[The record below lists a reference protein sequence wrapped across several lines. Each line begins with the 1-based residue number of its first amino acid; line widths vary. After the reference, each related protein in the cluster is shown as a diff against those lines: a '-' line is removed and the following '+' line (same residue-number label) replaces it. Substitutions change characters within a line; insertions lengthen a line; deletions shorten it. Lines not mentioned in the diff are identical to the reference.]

1 MTSTISSVTN
11 KDDSGVYSWEK
22 SVTDVNNVDESFA
35 NARDLGYT
43 RLNYARVTTIASL
56 GKYNERDIYK
66 IQLQSNGNLSI
77 SLRNSSG
84 SDEKVLDLSEYETY
98 LKELKQQLDP
108 ERYAAEQE
116 AESEKLAE
124 MDLLETTAPGMSLK
138 VYMVK
143 NGKQILIA
151 DSTADKDSEEYE
163 NMSAILS
170 GEYKASKGD
179 YYIEVAKTENADDSE
194 DYPYA
199 MQVLQGTNYKHDYIM
214 TQADSSDTTN
224 KTISTTP
231 DSSLSSTSAAGTTV
245 ISAAYAAQIQA
256 VSDEGAANMLAAGYN
271 NISSVTGDSSS
282 SASKLFS
289 TILNNS

>member
-1 MTSTISSVTN
+1 M
-11 KDDSGVYSWEK
+11 
-22 SVTDVNNVDESFA
+22 
-35 NARDLGYT
+35 GYT

-84 SDEKVLDLSEYETY
+84 SDEKVLNLSEYETY

-224 KTISTTP
+224 KTISTTT

>member
-1 MTSTISSVTN
+1 M
-11 KDDSGVYSWEK
+11 
-22 SVTDVNNVDESFA
+22 
-35 NARDLGYT
+35 
-43 RLNYARVTTIASL
+43 
-56 GKYNERDIYK
+56 
-66 IQLQSNGNLSI
+66 QSNGNLSI

-98 LKELKQQLDP
+98 LNELKQQLDP
-108 ERYAAEQE
+108 EGYAAEQE
-116 AESEKLAE
+116 AES
-124 MDLLETTAPGMSLK
+124 
-138 VYMVK
+138 
-143 NGKQILIA
+143 
-151 DSTADKDSEEYE
+151 
-163 NMSAILS
+163 
-170 GEYKASKGD
+170 
-179 YYIEVAKTENADDSE
+179 ENADDSE